1 MRPGVPFGTLG
12 HVLLNAP
19 MELQGKNVVITGAN
33 TGIGRV
39 TALELAKRGAK
50 LTLAGRS
57 KEKTEPVLGELAALG
72 KGAASFV
79 ALDLASFESTRRA
92 ADEIAARGEPIDI
105 LINNA
110 GLAGLKGLTKDG
122 FELTFGTNH
131 LGPFVFTA
139 RLLPLLL
146 KAKAPRVVN
155 VASRA
160 HEGIKTIDYSKVQM
174 PTATPT
180 GFPEYRLS
188 KLANV
193 LFSLELHNRYN
204 AKGLK
209 SYALHPGV
217 VASDVWREVPWPI
230 RSIMR
235 LFMITNEE
243 GAKTTLHCA
252 MSEGAQSGLY
262 YDKERVKPATKL
274 GQDAAAAMDLW
285 TRSEAWT
292 GEHYPA

>member
-1 MRPGVPFGTLG
+1 M
-12 HVLLNAP
+12 
-19 MELQGKNVVITGAN
+19 
-33 TGIGRV
+33 
-39 TALELAKRGAK
+39 
-50 LTLAGRS
+50 
-57 KEKTEPVLGELAALG
+57 
-72 KGAASFV
+72 SFV
-79 ALDLASFESTRRA
+79 ALDLASLESTRRA
-92 ADEIAARGEPIDI
+92 GDQIAARGEPIDI

-146 KAKAPRVVN
+146 KASAPRIVN

-160 HEGIKTIDYSKVQM
+160 HKNVKRIDYSGVKNA
-174 PTATPT
+174 TASAT
-180 GFPEYRLS
+180 GLAEYGLS

-209 SYALHPGV
+209 SYSLHPGV
-217 VASDVWREVPWPI
+217 VASDVWREVPWPF

-252 MSEGAQSGLY
+252 TSESAQSGLY
-262 YDKERVKPATKL
+262 YDKERVKAATAL
-274 GQDAAAAMDLW
+274 GQDADAARDLW
-285 TRSEAWT
+285 HKSETWT
-292 GEHYPA
+292 GESYP